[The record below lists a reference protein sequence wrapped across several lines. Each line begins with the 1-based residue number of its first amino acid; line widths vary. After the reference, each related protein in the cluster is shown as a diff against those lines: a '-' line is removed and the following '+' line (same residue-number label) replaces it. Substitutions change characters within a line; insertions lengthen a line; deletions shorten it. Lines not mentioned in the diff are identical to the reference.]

1 MTYPIAANYRIV
13 RKMNKHTIIGLLL
26 LLFLLMGTIIML
38 SNDKDLQKEN
48 KTRSNFPLLYEQNK
62 KEENQKPQI
71 FSEVWSQHS
80 PYGTSY
86 EFKVNCYG
94 NYTILNE
101 CFLWDIDL
109 VTVQSPNNTEY
120 TLKKDFN
127 INSYSGEIT
136 RRWVLYGPQNGS
148 LPIAG
153 NYQFHFTKNKTIMF
167 TDTVN
172 YSQSL
177 INFPTLIHYERKNND
192 LLVYWTPPT
201 NIPEESWYKVI
212 LWNEADTP
220 STFISQQFPR
230 NASTA
235 TLPNVP
241 LIKEGNYSLNVALF
255 YRHGYSYSE
264 YTKFTW

>member
-62 KEENQKPQI
+62 KEENQKRQI

-80 PYGTSY
+80 PYGTS
-86 EFKVNCYG
+86 
-94 NYTILNE
+94 
-101 CFLWDIDL
+101 
-109 VTVQSPNNTEY
+109 
-120 TLKKDFN
+120 
-127 INSYSGEIT
+127 
-136 RRWVLYGPQNGS
+136 
-148 LPIAG
+148 
-153 NYQFHFTKNKTIMF
+153 YQFHFTKNKTIMF

-177 INFPTLIHYERKNND
+177 INFQTLIHYERKNND

-264 YTKFTW
+264 Y